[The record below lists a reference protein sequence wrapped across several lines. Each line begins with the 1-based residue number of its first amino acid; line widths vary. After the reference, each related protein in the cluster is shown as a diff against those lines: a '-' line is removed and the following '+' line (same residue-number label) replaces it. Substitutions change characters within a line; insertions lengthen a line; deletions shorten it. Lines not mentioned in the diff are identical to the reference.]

1 MAEGLQ
7 VLAALFMQTSS
18 HHTINQP
25 EASVLNDPVEK
36 EAERLC
42 ALERYEILDSMPE
55 AAYQDI
61 VTLASHI
68 CEAPVALITFVDH
81 ERQWFK
87 AAHGLDLSQTPRE
100 FAFCTHAFLNQSELL
115 VIPDTTQDARFDT
128 NPFVTGEPH
137 LRFYAGAPLRTPD
150 DQVLGTVCVLDFKP
164 RQLSAAQLG
173 ALSALSR
180 QVMMQLELR
189 LNARRLKEA
198 HQQFRAFADNAPLL
212 AYIKDEAGRYEYV
225 NAPLL
230 RRFGFGAED
239 IIGKSDSDLW
249 DTELIERIRALE
261 EQVLQSG
268 QSAERLDVS
277 TAADGSQVFWRI
289 YKFPLFWQGHRAVGS
304 IAVDITQS
312 QLYERELETI
322 RGQLEARNATLRA
335 LSTTDELTNA
345 HNRRSFIEHLRIEWE
360 RADRQKTPLSLL
372 MIDVDRFKDYNDSF
386 GHPAGDVVLK
396 QLAQLL
402 CLHART
408 VDIVARYGGEE
419 FAVILPDSERQGARK
434 LAERFRAAIETANWP
449 RRNLTVSV
457 GVATRVPNIKSPSV
471 LIDRADSALYRAKQN
486 GRNRVESAD

>member
-1 MAEGLQ
+1 MIVAKGLQ
-7 VLAALFMQTSS
+7 VLAALFMETSS
-18 HHTINQP
+18 NNPINQQS
-25 EASVLNDPVEK
+25 EAVEK
-36 EAERLC
+36 EAERLR

-68 CEAPVALITFVDH
+68 CQAPVALITFIDH

-87 AAHGLDLSQTPRE
+87 ATHGLDLSQTPRE
-100 FAFCTHAFLNQSELL
+100 LAFCAHAFPNPSELL
-115 VIPDTTQDARFDT
+115 VVPDMTQDARFSD

-137 LRFYAGAPLRTPD
+137 MRFYAGAPLCTPD
-150 DQVLGTVCVLDFKP
+150 NQVLGTVCVLDYEP
-164 RQLSAAQLG
+164 RQLDAAQLE
-173 ALSALSR
+173 ALGALSR
-180 QVMMQLELR
+180 QVMTQLELR
-189 LNARRLKEA
+189 LNARHLEEA
-198 HQQFRAFADNAPLL
+198 QQQFRAFADNAPLL
-212 AYIKDEAGRYEYV
+212 AYIKDEEGRYEYV

-230 RRFGFGAED
+230 HRFGFAEGD
-239 IIGKSDSDLW
+239 VIGKSDSDLW
-249 DTELIERIRALE
+249 DEKLIERIRVLE

-268 QSAERLDVS
+268 QSTGRLDVS
-277 TAADGSQVFWRI
+277 TRADGSEVFWRI
-289 YKFPLFWQGHRAVGS
+289 YKFPLFWRGHRAIGG

-312 QLYERELETI
+312 KLYERELKTI
-322 RGQLEARNATLRA
+322 HSQLEARNATLRE

-345 HNRRSFIEHLRIEWE
+345 HNRRSFLEHLRIEWE

-402 CLHART
+402 CLHARAA
-408 VDIVARYGGEE
+408 DIVARYGGEE
-419 FAVILPDSERQGARK
+419 FSVILPAADHQGAQQ

-449 RRNLTVSV
+449 RRNLTVSI
-457 GVATRVPNIKSPSV
+457 GVATRLPHACEPQSLLN
-471 LIDRADSALYRAKQN
+471 RADQALYLAKQN